1 MSSLLDSDPPSLVDA
16 PALIGGAPCLDFA
29 NTVDDRT
36 DAKPLD
42 YLHSYPALL
51 AWSLYAGVL
60 SSTEASRL
68 QELARKEPARAEA
81 ALGVALSARE
91 AIYAVFAALAVEG
104 QVRATLLTPLNRVL
118 RRAGGAPRLIPE
130 GTGARL
136 AWEAGPQVN
145 LDTPACRMLG
155 SAVGLLTIPDLP
167 RVSQCAAPDCS
178 WLFLDLT
185 RNHSRRWCR
194 AEGCG
199 VRNRFRRYYARHRKD
214 A

>member
-42 YLHSYPALL
+42 YLTSYPALL

-81 ALGVALSARE
+81 ARTIFLGIEALFL
-91 AIYAVFAALAVEG
+91 AICVVMHRGERHDPWSTIATAVTGFAAL
-104 QVRATLLTPLNRVL
+104 TF
-118 RRAGGAPRLIPE
+118 
-130 GTGARL
+130 
-136 AWEAGPQVN
+136 
-145 LDTPACRMLG
+145 
-155 SAVGLLTIPDLP
+155 
-167 RVSQCAAPDCS
+167 CS
-178 WLFLDLT
+178 VIIF
-185 RNHSRRWCR
+185 N
-194 AEGCG
+194 
-199 VRNRFRRYYARHRKD
+199 
-214 A
+214 